1 MGRTTRLSRWML
13 LLSGAAIVLQTG
25 SCMLTGSTAQTD
37 FVRQL
42 IVPRLSSLL
51 SDAVFFFLDNAFV
64 RLTT

>member
-1 MGRTTRLSRWML
+1 
-13 LLSGAAIVLQTG
+13 LQTG
-25 SCMLTGSTAQTD
+25 SCLLTGSTAQTD

-51 SDAVFFFLDNAFV
+51 SDAIFFFLDNAFV

>member
-1 MGRTTRLSRWML
+1 MGRTTRLTRWIML
-13 LLSGAAIVLQTG
+13 MSGAAVLLQTG
-25 SCMLTGSTAQTD
+25 SCMLTGTTAQSD

-51 SDAVFFFLDNAFV
+51 SDAVFFLLDNAFV